1 MCLNCCILSAE
12 NTDQSISSKIRDK
25 KQTNDMK
32 NSLFRILMSQIIITP
47 LFQLSSLI
55 HHVPKYDS

>member
-12 NTDQSISSKIRDK
+12 NTDQSISSKIRDE
-25 KQTNDMK
+25 KQTNEMK
-32 NSLFRILMSQIIITP
+32 SSPKIITP